1 MLYAFE
7 SKGRSIVNRFV
18 RYGLWVLS
26 AVVLVLT
33 LNAQTANEAKLV
45 GKWKMNIA
53 KSQFQDAPRPVEA
66 TLVISEASASHF
78 RWHLTE
84 AFAKG
89 DRGQIVLKDSSF
101 DGAIDGQPYE
111 YKGAGR
117 GSRISFVD
125 NNGILE
131 GTVKYQETA
140 KHPDGM
146 IEHEIIA
153 VSADG
158 NTMTAQSTL
167 TSSDGTK
174 SWKEVWERVPDK
186 KPK

>member
-1 MLYAFE
+1 MPLGMVG
-7 SKGRSIVNRFV
+7 GRVMNRFV
-18 RYGLWVLS
+18 RYGSRVLS
-26 AVVLVLT
+26 VVVLVFT
-33 LNAQTANEAKLV
+33 LNAQTTNEAKLV
-45 GKWKMNIA
+45 GKWKLNIA
-53 KSQFQDAPRPVEA
+53 KSQSQGAPRPVEA

-78 RWHLTE
+78 KWHLTE
-84 AFAKG
+84 AFANH
-89 DRGQIVLKDSSF
+89 DRGRIVWKDSSF

-117 GSRISFVD
+117 GSRMSFVD

-146 IEHEIIA
+146 VENETIA

-167 TSSDGTK
+167 TSPEGTE
-174 SWKEVWERVPDK
+174 SWNEVWERVPDK